1 MMDWGGTGGVV
12 QMWIFGL
19 LVLLGVIVLGVVLVK
34 AFTGGSSTTGGS
46 GTTGEVG
53 TGPGRARM
61 ILDERY
67 ARGEIDTEEYQE
79 RLRTL
84 EEDGR

>member
-1 MMDWGGTGGVV
+1 MDWGGTGGMV

-19 LVLLGVIVLGVVLVK
+19 LVLLGVILLVIVVVK
-34 AFTGGSSTTGGS
+34 AFTGGSSTTAGS
-46 GTTGEVG
+46 GATGEVG
-53 TGPGRARM
+53 AGPGRARV